1 MSESRRNGKDLLSHL
16 EATGKTEYGSVITGE
31 EVREVLGIEL
41 PRVASKRTFEQL
53 ALRELGAVDYVRNVL
68 LGRGRYLG
76 QDAGAYRI
84 YLPSETAEV
93 LARYTA
99 SADRKLR
106 RALKLW
112 RSAPKTDQ
120 GDLSNEGAR
129 ILLKR
134 ESIKNRKY

>member
-1 MSESRRNGKDLLSHL
+1 L
-16 EATGKTEYGSVITGE
+16 
-31 EVREVLGIEL
+31 
-41 PRVASKRTFEQL
+41 
-53 ALRELGAVDYVRNVL
+53 
-68 LGRGRYLG
+68 
-76 QDAGAYRI
+76 
-84 YLPSETAEV
+84 LPSETAEV